1 MSENNTAK
9 KKMSKK
15 KKILIIVLSVLLAL
29 IVLVVAAG
37 LIALNQYCKTADYTV
52 YQTSENVNLVAH
64 RGFRAVAPE
73 NTAPAFE
80 EAGKAGFYGA
90 ECDVYRTKD

>member
-1 MSENNTAK
+1 M
-9 KKMSKK
+9 
-15 KKILIIVLSVLLAL
+15 
-29 IVLVVAAG
+29 LVVAAG

-80 EAGKAGFYGA
+80 EAGKAGFTVPSA
-90 ECDVYRTKD
+90 MFTEPRTELGLFNTILTPIV

>member
-52 YQTSENVNLVAH
+52 YQTSENVKSCGAQRLQGGCSGKH
-64 RGFRAVAPE
+64 RSRI
-73 NTAPAFE
+73 
-80 EAGKAGFYGA
+80 
-90 ECDVYRTKD
+90 

>member
-80 EAGKAGFYGA
+80 EAGKAGL
-90 ECDVYRTKD
+90 DRKSTV